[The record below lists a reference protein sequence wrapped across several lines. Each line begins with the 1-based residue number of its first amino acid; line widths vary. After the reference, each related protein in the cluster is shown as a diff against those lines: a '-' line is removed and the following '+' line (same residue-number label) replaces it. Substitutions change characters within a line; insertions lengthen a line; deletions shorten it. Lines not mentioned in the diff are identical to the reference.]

1 MPTVLDILKI
11 ELDNNY
17 EKLDG
22 ESLLPIFHGKNLTEK
37 LAFSETGNPLYGKRP
52 PEKPNTFSVRTSKWK
67 LIFNEHNDTKEL
79 YDLELDPLEEN
90 NIAGTGSEIEQYL
103 IESMNKTKQKS

>member
-1 MPTVLDILKI
+1 M
-11 ELDNNY
+11 
-17 EKLDG
+17 
-22 ESLLPIFHGKNLTEK
+22 
-37 LAFSETGNPLYGKRP
+37 
-52 PEKPNTFSVRTSKWK
+52 RTSKWK